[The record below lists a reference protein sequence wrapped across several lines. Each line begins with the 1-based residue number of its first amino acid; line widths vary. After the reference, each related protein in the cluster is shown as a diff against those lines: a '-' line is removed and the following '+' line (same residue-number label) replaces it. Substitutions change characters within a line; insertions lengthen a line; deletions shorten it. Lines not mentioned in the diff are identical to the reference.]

1 MTASDLLIVAIP
13 GLPLVAALLAAADRV
28 SGGRLLGARLL
39 ARVAV
44 WSVGLSAAA
53 AVVAAV
59 VAFADPDGRIVV
71 VGTWLQTGSL
81 QVDVGFLLDPLSAT
95 MAVTVAGVSW
105 LVARFSVNYLHN
117 EVGSGRYFTVLPLFV
132 GAMLLLVLAE
142 NYLMLFVAWEV
153 VGACSYLLIAFYR
166 DRNSAAEAG
175 TRAFLLNR
183 IGDAGLLVGLFVLAV
198 EGRGLAYS
206 EVLTSPLPASTATAA
221 GFCFLIG
228 AMGKSAQVPLGGWL
242 ARAMEGPTPSS
253 ALIHGA
259 TMVTAGVY
267 LVVRSAPVYDQAP
280 VALVAVGIVGAATV
294 LFGQLAGLTQ
304 TDIKGLL
311 AASTN
316 AHLGFMLLLAGL
328 GLYPIAVFHLV
339 AHAFYKTNLF
349 LTAPS
354 VLHHL
359 HGGPDPTEVA
369 RPADTARGLSVL
381 VAAAAV
387 LLLAVP
393 FAAGSL
399 SLPPQWGRGAIA
411 LGGLAA
417 VAAFGLWF
425 SAHRGVRATFH
436 DNGGAARRTGIA
448 VAVAAAL
455 VAAGVALGVQP
466 GGIGGSWFA
475 DLLAPA
481 VTASTAPLD
490 APPAATAL
498 LTVALVFLAISGI
511 AVPRFFDRFR
521 AEQPAGTGSVF
532 ARRLYFAAS
541 NRMWL
546 DDFAD
551 RMTGAAV
558 RVGVAV
564 DRFDRVVLDPLTG
577 ALLPSRAPV
586 SEGTWE
592 ERLAATADTSGAGVA
607 AEFDWLRGHGV
618 PVPVKEP
625 TGGTPLERISA
636 ATARIERGI
645 TSQGGGLYGA
655 LTNAIAAVSDRA
667 ERLVFQ
673 RGIESVLERF
683 TSVLAALSE
692 TVERRVFELG
702 PERVGRLGGRIRR
715 LLLHIERF
723 IGRPVVAALMA
734 AATIAALWA
743 AR

>member
-1 MTASDLLIVAIP
+1 MTASDLLVVAIP
-13 GLPLVAALLAAADRV
+13 GLPLAAALLATADRV
-28 SGGRLLGARLL
+28 LGGRLLSARLL

-53 AVVAAV
+53 ATAAAV
-59 VAFADPDGRIVV
+59 IAFAWPRPRVV
-71 VGTWLQTGSL
+71 ELGTWLQTASL

-183 IGDAGLLVGLFVLAV
+183 IGDAGLLAGLFVLAV

-206 EVLTSPLPASTATAA
+206 EVLTSPLSAGTATAV

-228 AMGKSAQVPLGGWL
+228 AMGKSAQFPLGGWL

-267 LVVRSAPVYDQAP
+267 LVVRSAPVYEQAP
-280 VALVAVGIVGAATV
+280 VALVAVGVIGAATV

-304 TDIKGLL
+304 TDVKGML

-316 AHLGFMLLLAGL
+316 AHLGFMLLLSGL

-354 VLHHL
+354 ILHHL

-369 RPADTARGLSVL
+369 RPVDTARAPSVL
-381 VAAAAV
+381 VGAGAV
-387 LLLAVP
+387 LLLGLP
-393 FAAGSL
+393 LAAGWL
-399 SLPPQWGRGAIA
+399 SLPSQWARGAIA
-411 LGGLAA
+411 LGGLAV

-425 SAHRGVRATFH
+425 STHRMVRAAFH
-436 DNGGAARRTGIA
+436 DGGGSGRRTAIAIA
-448 VAVAAAL
+448 VGVAV
-455 VAAGVALGVQP
+455 VAAGVVLGIQP

-481 VTASTAPLD
+481 VSATTAPLD

-498 LTVALVFLAISGI
+498 LIAALVFLVISGI

-521 AEQPAGTGSVF
+521 PEQPAGTGSAF

-551 RMTGAAV
+551 RATGAAV
-558 RVGVAV
+558 RVGAAV

-577 ALLPSRAPV
+577 ALLPSHTAPK
-586 SEGTWE
+586 EATWE
-592 ERLAATADTSGAGVA
+592 ARLGAATETAGAHA
-607 AEFDWLRGHGV
+607 AGEFEWLRGHGV
-618 PVPVKEP
+618 PVPVKGR
-625 TGGTPLERISA
+625 TRGTPKERISA

-655 LTNAIAAVSDRA
+655 LTSAIAAVSDRA

-683 TSVLAALSE
+683 TGALAALSE
-692 TVERRVFELG
+692 AIERRVFELG
-702 PERVGRLGGRIRR
+702 PDRIGRFGHSIRR
-715 LLLHIERF
+715 SLLRIEVLL
-723 IGRPVVAALMA
+723 GRPVVAALMA
-734 AATIAALWA
+734 FATIAALWA
-743 AR
+743 GR